1 MFDKLLQEYLPC
13 TIFKLGLYRGF
24 TLWRSLIFAPS
35 LSRMLFAMA
44 VPSIL
49 EAVILNVVPDKCLVA
64 FTHAGTVY
72 REHGA
77 DRR

>member
-1 MFDKLLQEYLPC
+1 VSEVHVMCSPC

-24 TLWRSLIFAPS
+24 APCLSLIFAPS

-49 EAVILNVVPDKCLVA
+49 VAVIMNDVPEKYLVA
-64 FTHAGTVY
+64 FTLAGAVY
-72 REHGA
+72 RWRGV
-77 DRR
+77 RGR